1 MFRTINES
9 NYTPS
14 VRLFQIII
22 ELIML
27 LETPERKN
35 YWLTKENALMY
46 DLFKSDRQTYLTIAN
61 AMSGGKEVDRYDLG
75 DAIQQQYEIE
85 FERLE
90 ADFKRQ
96 KEKEK

>member
-46 DLFKSDRQTYLTIAN
+46 DLFKSDR
-61 AMSGGKEVDRYDLG
+61 
-75 DAIQQQYEIE
+75 
-85 FERLE
+85 
-90 ADFKRQ
+90 
-96 KEKEK
+96 